1 MNTFIRKNHIT
12 FTSICIGIHSKAS
25 VLSNGY
31 PYKRFLI
38 KVNKRKCNSVG
49 QMEHSVC
56 LLSLAWPWLV
66 ICSCTWWSHS
76 VDRCCR
82 CRTCSPRSVQSDS
95 WSTQISTRSRLVH
108 RPPPSWRGST
118 SGWRRISRWPP

>member
-38 KVNKRKCNSVG
+38 ILNKRKWNSVG
-49 QMEHSVC
+49 Q
-56 LLSLAWPWLV
+56 
-66 ICSCTWWSHS
+66 I
-76 VDRCCR
+76 
-82 CRTCSPRSVQSDS
+82 
-95 WSTQISTRSRLVH
+95 
-108 RPPPSWRGST
+108 
-118 SGWRRISRWPP
+118 